1 MRLNKHHNKQFK
13 IREDMSIFGQTKG
26 TELEKQIAQ
35 LAQGEAVGGAM
46 YYALAKVAKEQFGL
60 NDAAKEFVEL
70 GNQKTNHGAFY
81 ALLNGRYPSDERT
94 FWQMVRGLSKAE
106 YKGENNVNQLAD
118 KLAEI
123 GVSKEAVEQ
132 VREFALQEKH
142 HGEVTKAI
150 IDKYAQKED
159 EDNSNKP
166 VYVCSV
172 CGFEYAGNLDKEPED
187 YNCPIC
193 GCKKGVFK
201 LQS

>member
-1 MRLNKHHNKQFK
+1 
-13 IREDMSIFGQTKG
+13 MSIFGQTKG

-35 LAQGEAVGGAM
+35 LATGEAIGGAM
-46 YYALAKVAKEQFGL
+46 YYALAKVAKEKFGL
-60 NDAAKEFVEL
+60 DDVSKEFIEL
-70 GNQKTNHGAFY
+70 GNQETNHGAFY
-81 ALLNGRYPSDERT
+81 ASLNGRYPYDEKA
-94 FWQMVRGLSKAE
+94 FWQMIRGLSKAE
-106 YKGENNVNQLAD
+106 YKGENNVIQIAD

-123 GVSKEAVEQ
+123 GVDKKAVEQ

-150 IDKYAQKED
+150 IEKYAPKED

-172 CGFEYAGNLDKEPED
+172 CGYEYVGNLDEESDD
-187 YNCPIC
+187 YICPIC

-201 LQS
+201 KQ